1 MRRVVITGLGAVS
14 PIGNDVNTVW
24 NSIEQ
29 GVCGIAPITHFDTS
43 DYKVKLAGE
52 VKDLDME
59 AYFSKRDLK
68 FNDRFTQFARI
79 VSKQAMIDAGFEK
92 DPDDAMRFGC
102 MIGSGIGGI
111 DTIEQASKTLEDR
124 GPSRV
129 SPFFIPMSLANLAAG
144 QVAIDWGLKGATSC
158 VVTACAAASNA
169 IGEAFHRIRD
179 GYEDVML
186 TGGSEA
192 AVTPL
197 AIAGFQSMRALH
209 TGEDV
214 SRASIPFDADR
225 SGFVM
230 GEGAGALVL
239 EELEHAKARG
249 AKIYAEIVGYGASCD
264 AYHITAPLDDGSGG
278 AQAMV
283 QAIEDA
289 KIVPEAID
297 YINAHGTSTPLNDKT
312 ETAAVK
318 AAFKEHAYKLA
329 MSSTKSN
336 TGHLLGASGAI
347 EAIISIKALQ
357 NGLIP
362 PTIHYQNPDAQCDL
376 DIVANTPRKQDIRY
390 AMSNS
395 LGFGGHN
402 ASLIFK
408 KWED

>member
-111 DTIEQASKTLEDR
+111 DTIEQASKTLEGR

-192 AVTPL
+192 AITPL

-209 TGEDV
+209 TGEDAN
-214 SRASIPFDADR
+214 RASIPFDADR

-264 AYHITAPLDDGSGG
+264 AHHITAPLDDGSGG

-283 QAIEDA
+283 QAIKDA
-289 KIVPEAID
+289 KILPENID

-318 AAFKEHAYKLA
+318 AAFKEHAYQLA

-357 NGLIP
+357 NSLIP

-376 DIVANTPRKQDIRY
+376 DIVTNTPRKQDIRY

>member
-14 PIGNDVNTVW
+14 PIGNDVNTIW

-92 DPDDAMRFGC
+92 DPDNAMRFGC

-111 DTIEQASKTLEDR
+111 DTIEQASKTLEGR

-192 AVTPL
+192 AITPL

-264 AYHITAPLDDGSGG
+264 AHHITAPLDDGSGG

-283 QAIEDA
+283 QAIKDA
-289 KIVPEAID
+289 KILPENID

-318 AAFKEHAYKLA
+318 AAFKEHAYQLA

-357 NGLIP
+357 NSLIP

>member
-169 IGEAFHRIRD
+169 IGEAFYRIRD

-209 TGEDV
+209 TGDDV
-214 SRASIPFDADR
+214 NRASIPFDADR

-264 AYHITAPLDDGSGG
+264 AHHITAPLDDGSGG

-297 YINAHGTSTPLNDKT
+297 YINAHGTSTSLNDKT

-318 AAFKEHAYKLA
+318 SAFKEHAYKLA

-357 NGLIP
+357 NSLIP

>member
-14 PIGNDVNTVW
+14 PIGNDVNTIW

-111 DTIEQASKTLEDR
+111 DTIEQASKTLEGR

-192 AVTPL
+192 AITPL

-209 TGEDV
+209 TGEDAN
-214 SRASIPFDADR
+214 RASIPFDADR

-230 GEGAGALVL
+230 GEGAGALIL

-264 AYHITAPLDDGSGG
+264 AHHITAPLDDGSGG

-283 QAIEDA
+283 QAIKDA
-289 KIVPEAID
+289 KILPENID

-318 AAFKEHAYKLA
+318 AAFKEYAYQLA

-357 NGLIP
+357 NSLIP

>member
-52 VKDLDME
+52 VKGLDME

-111 DTIEQASKTLEDR
+111 DTIEQASKTLEGR

-169 IGEAFHRIRD
+169 IGETFHRIRG

-192 AVTPL
+192 AITPL

-209 TGEDV
+209 TGEDGN
-214 SRASIPFDADR
+214 RASIPFDADR

-264 AYHITAPLDDGSGG
+264 AHHITAPLDDGSGG

-283 QAIEDA
+283 QAIKDA
-289 KIVPEAID
+289 KILPENID

-318 AAFKEHAYKLA
+318 AAFKEHAYQLA

-357 NGLIP
+357 NSLIP

>member
-111 DTIEQASKTLEDR
+111 DTIEQASKTLEGR

-129 SPFFIPMSLANLAAG
+129 SPFFIPMSVANLAAG

-209 TGEDV
+209 TGDDV
-214 SRASIPFDADR
+214 NRASIPFDADR

-230 GEGAGALVL
+230 GEGAGALIL

-264 AYHITAPLDDGSGG
+264 AHHITAPLDDGSGG

-283 QAIEDA
+283 QAIKDA
-289 KIVPEAID
+289 KILPENID

-318 AAFKEHAYKLA
+318 AAFKEHAYQLA

-357 NGLIP
+357 NSLIP